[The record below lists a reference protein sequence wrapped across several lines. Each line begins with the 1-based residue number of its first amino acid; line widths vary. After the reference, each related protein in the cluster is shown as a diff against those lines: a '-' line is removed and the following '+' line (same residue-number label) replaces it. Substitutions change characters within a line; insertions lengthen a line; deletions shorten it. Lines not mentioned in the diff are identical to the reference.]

1 MFPVRPPTRHIDNLF
16 LAMTLGQSV
25 LATDRRHEGLSRLS
39 MALVVHRAIAR
50 GDVYW
55 LRARCHGALTAAVR
69 RDVRIVKPAPTT
81 VTGPLDF
88 TVPNLQAEPETV
100 AALAAI
106 DWNRRFRRVCLDP
119 ERGLVTLMSPSR
131 LHEELSAMLGDIVEV
146 ATDTLSGAERGIGST
161 RLRGG
166 GDPPDTAVEPECAFH
181 AGGRARAH
189 SRAWRE
195 GEAKERGR

>member
-1 MFPVRPPTRHIDNLF
+1 MN
-16 LAMTLGQSV
+16 
-25 LATDRRHEGLSRLS
+25 
-39 MALVVHRAIAR
+39 RAVAR

-55 LRARCHGALTAAVR
+55 LRVRCHGALTAAVR
-69 RDVRIVKPAPTT
+69 RDVQIVKPAPTT

-88 TVPNLQAEPETV
+88 TVHNLQAEPETV

-106 DWNRRFRRVCLDP
+106 DWNRRLHRACLDP
-119 ERGLVTLMSPSR
+119 VRGLVTLISPAR
-131 LHEELSAMLGDIVEV
+131 LHEELSAMFGDIVEV
-146 ATDTLSGAERGIGST
+146 ATDTLRGAGRGIGFT

-166 GDPPDTAVEPECAFH
+166 GDLPDPAMEPECAFH

-195 GEAKERGR
+195 GEAKKRGR

>member
-1 MFPVRPPTRHIDNLF
+1 MNYSAVPV
-16 LAMTLGQSV
+16 S
-25 LATDRRHEGLSRLS
+25 ATPIRTAKPE
-39 MALVVHRAIAR
+39 VYRAVTR

-55 LRARCHGALTAAVR
+55 FRVRCHGARTAAVR

-88 TVPNLQAEPETV
+88 TVHTLQAEPEPETV

-106 DWNRRFRRVCLDP
+106 DWNRRFRHVCLDP
-119 ERGLVTLMSPSR
+119 VRGLVTLMSPSR
-131 LHEELSAMLGDIVEV
+131 LHEELSTIFCDIVEV
-146 ATDTLSGAERGIGST
+146 AADILSGAGRGIGSP

-166 GDPPDTAVEPECAFH
+166 GDPPDTAMEPECALY

-189 SRAWRE
+189 SRAWHER
-195 GEAKERGR
+195 EAKERGR